1 MSRFFKFLTIP
12 KRKERKNM
20 KELLKIIGAFALFLV
35 IIPMIAFFKPKVQES
50 RDAAIPTETAPAAI
64 QTEASTA
71 PYVTY
76 NDAKTTD
83 TDIDTCKILDCI
95 SGEVSELSM
104 RDYIIGSVLAEMPAS
119 YHEEALKAQAV
130 AVHTYAV
137 RQREKQLLKPDK
149 ELMGAYIS
157 NDSSKYQAY
166 FTEEQAKEF
175 YGSDYDKYYE
185 KVAKA
190 VDEVSDKIL
199 MYNNEPIV
207 AAFHSISSGKTE
219 NAEVIWG
226 NKVDYLVSVDS
237 SLDKKAP
244 DYKEEAVFTSD
255 EIEARLTAADDEITL
270 GNDKAKWLTVLE
282 TSNSGTVTKVQAGNE
297 TLAGTKLRTI
307 LNLRSACFTI
317 KYTAKTDSF
326 TITTA
331 GYGHGVGLSQYGA
344 NAMAEEG
351 KTYDEILLYYY
362 TGAELIPEKIGSTS

>member
-362 TGAELIPEKIGSTS
+362 TGAELVSEKN

>member
-1 MSRFFKFLTIP
+1 
-12 KRKERKNM
+12 M
-20 KELLKIIGAFALFLV
+20 KELLKIIGVFALFLV

-166 FTEEQAKEF
+166 FTEKQAREF
-175 YGSDYDKYYE
+175 YGNDYNKYYE
-185 KVAKA
+185 KVSKA
-190 VDEVSDKIL
+190 VDEVLDEIL
-199 MYNNEPIV
+199 IYNDEPIV

-219 NAEVIWG
+219 DAEVIWG
-226 NKVDYLVSVDS
+226 NKVDYLVPVES

-244 DYKEEAVFTSD
+244 GYKEEAVFTAD
-255 EIEARLTAADDEITL
+255 EIEARLTAADDGITL

-282 TSNSGTVTKVQAGNE
+282 TSNSGTVTKVQAGNK

-307 LNLRSACFTI
+307 LNLRSACFTVE
-317 KYTAKTDSF
+317 YTAKTDSF
-326 TITTA
+326 TITTT